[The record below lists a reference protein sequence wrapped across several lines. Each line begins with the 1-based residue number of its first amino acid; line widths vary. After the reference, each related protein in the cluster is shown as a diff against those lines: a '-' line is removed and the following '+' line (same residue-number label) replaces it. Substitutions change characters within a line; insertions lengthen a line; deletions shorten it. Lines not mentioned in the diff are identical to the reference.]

1 MKRIF
6 VFFKSII
13 PSRKKW
19 NSWKM
24 PTRAGYIASLVV
36 IMTFIVSLFNFNRK
50 ADQINDI
57 TNNEVGDIIYVEE
70 NKETIEDFNYEFK
83 GRLGNLGKRVFE
95 FETDKFESNLSIKID
110 YTGSYITLI
119 NNSDTANYTGG
130 NLIIEIENCNLEFT
144 EFSILPLGPAPKNIL
159 IQQVE
164 ERFKTLIFRNK
175 DLILKR
181 TKLCLKDF
189 L

>member
-1 MKRIF
+1 M
-6 VFFKSII
+6 FFKSII
-13 PSRKKW
+13 PRKKKW

-24 PTRAGYIASLVV
+24 PTRLGYIASLVV
-36 IMTFIVSLFNFNRK
+36 IMAFIVSLFK
-50 ADQINDI
+50 ADPIQDII
-57 TNNEVGDIIYVEE
+57 TNESGDIIYVKE

-83 GRLGNLGKRVFE
+83 GRLGNLGKMVFD
-95 FETDKFESNLSIKID
+95 FETDKFERNLSIKID

-119 NNSDTANYTGG
+119 NNSNTTNYTGG
-130 NLIIEIENCNLEFT
+130 NLIIEIENCNLEFS

-164 ERFKTLIFRNK
+164 ERFKTFIFRNK

>member
-1 MKRIF
+1 M
-6 VFFKSII
+6 FFKSII
-13 PSRKKW
+13 PSKKKW
-19 NSWKM
+19 NTWKM

-36 IMTFIVSLFNFNRK
+36 IITFIVGLFNTISKTEPKQEN
-50 ADQINDI
+50 
-57 TNNEVGDIIYVEE
+57 TNKTGDIIYVEE
-70 NKETIEDFNYEFK
+70 NKESIEDFNYEFK
-83 GRLGNLGKRVFE
+83 GRLGNLGEMVFE
-95 FETDKFESNLSIKID
+95 FETDKFERNLSIKID
-110 YTGSYITLI
+110 YTGSYLTLI

-130 NLIIEIENCNLEFT
+130 NLIIEIENCNLELS

-164 ERFKTLIFRNK
+164 QRFKTLIFRNK
-175 DLILKR
+175 DQILKR

>member
-13 PSRKKW
+13 PSKKKW

-24 PTRAGYIASLVV
+24 PTRVGYVASLVV
-36 IMTFIVSLFNFNRK
+36 IITFIVSLFNFNSK
-50 ADQINDI
+50 AKPIQDINNDA
-57 TNNEVGDIIYVEE
+57 GDVIYVEE
-70 NKETIEDFNYEFK
+70 SKENFEGFNYEVM
-83 GRLGNLGKRVFE
+83 GRLRNAGKRIFE
-95 FETDKFESNLSIKID
+95 FDTDKFERNLFIKID
-110 YTGSYITLI
+110 YTGSYIALI
-119 NNSDTANYTGG
+119 NNSDVANYTGG
-130 NLIIEIENCNLEFT
+130 KLIIEIENCNLEFL
-144 EFSILPLGPAPKNIL
+144 EFSIPALGPAPKNIL
-159 IQQVE
+159 KQQVE
-164 ERFKTLIFRNK
+164 EQFKTLIFKNK